1 MFEKTLVPCLDYIR
15 CPSLYTFELPRN
27 ADGTHGALGL
37 PVGRHIQIALHFQ
50 DQAVFRSY
58 TPVRPV
64 LPSEEDGTFDLLV
77 KTYMPS
83 TGNVPSP
90 GGTISNYLDCMEE
103 GTSVLKR
110 SHLA

>member
-1 MFEKTLVPCLDYIR
+1 MTI
-15 CPSLYTFELPRN
+15 SLYTFELPRN
-27 ADGTHGALGL
+27 ADGTHGSLGL

-64 LPSEEDGTFDLLV
+64 LASEEDGTFDLLV
-77 KTYMPS
+77 KTYLPS
-83 TGNVPSP
+83 TSAVVSP

-103 GTSVLKR
+103 GAPVATR
-110 SHLA
+110 HDLA